1 MQMAQRKR
9 QHEREEASEQEGED
23 EEYSEEEE
31 EEYFEEGEEEE
42 RSQTLSLGGGE
53 DPKKE
58 ASESD
63 SDDSRDYWRPPPP
76 PQQCSPGFWIGHS
89 HRLDICGAAVVG
101 RWIHAK
107 NSVWQEGEWSSPLPK
122 LFRAGGRRPSQS
134 VQAAVLTIPP
144 PATPDSSRESTGQP
158 QPAL

>member
-42 RSQTLSLGGGE
+42 RSF
-53 DPKKE
+53 DPEEE
-58 ASESD
+58 ASET
-63 SDDSRDYWRPPPP
+63 DDSRHWQRRSLYPRSPSPPPP
-76 PQQCSPGFWIGHS
+76 PTPSYSPGFWFGHK
-89 HRLDICGAAVVG
+89 HQLNIKGPAVAG

-107 NSVWQEGEWSSPLPK
+107 NQVWLD
-122 LFRAGGRRPSQS
+122 GGTVNTLAKTFSCSRQSQS
-134 VQAAVLTIPP
+134 VQAA
-144 PATPDSSRESTGQP
+144 SMG
-158 QPAL
+158 